1 MKKRSLLAPIGVL
14 ILMTSCKGPNTL
26 SLIGLDESGQE
37 VEIGVDRTIY
47 QDALTNY
54 VQEMD
59 VATIN
64 ALESNNDSTW
74 TLSKVELGLLVTASL
89 NAGPVWKWAY
99 SAGQRVIYTKN

>member
-1 MKKRSLLAPIGVL
+1 MKKPLLFVPIGIL

-37 VEIGVDRTIY
+37 VEFGVDRTIY

-59 VATIN
+59 QATVN
-64 ALESNNDSTW
+64 ALETNRDSTW

-89 NAGPVWKWAY
+89 NAGPIWKWSY
-99 SAGQRVIYTKN
+99 SAGQRVIYTK